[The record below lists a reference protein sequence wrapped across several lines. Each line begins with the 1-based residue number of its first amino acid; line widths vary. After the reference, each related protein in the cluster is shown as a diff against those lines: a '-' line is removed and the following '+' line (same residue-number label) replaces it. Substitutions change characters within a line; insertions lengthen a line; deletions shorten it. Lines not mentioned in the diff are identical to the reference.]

1 MELSSQQ
8 RGEAERVAARFAALL
23 REERDPA
30 AIWNIDV
37 SSLLEDYMK
46 LVASAGTQSTDSRKN
61 VNFAEAA
68 LLIQGSA
75 SIYGRKADFLHTLV
89 LQALSLFSS
98 GDVGLESGG
107 AHE

>member
-1 MELSSQQ
+1 MVLSSQQ
-8 RGEAERVAARFAALL
+8 LGEAEKVAARFAALL

-37 SSLLEDYMK
+37 SSLLEDYIT
-46 LVASAGTQSTDSRKN
+46 LVASTGTQSSGSRTN
-61 VNFAEAA
+61 FNFAEAA

-75 SIYGRKADFLHTLV
+75 SIYGRKADFLHSLV

-98 GDVGLESGG
+98 GDVGQEGGG
-107 AHE
+107 AHK